1 MKKQPLANLY
11 LKNKNINE
19 KKYELKVNTCLD
31 CTHLQLSIAV
41 DPKIIYQ
48 KYDYVSGTTK
58 TYLRYMRDFYKFCVK
73 NSSKTV
79 YKNVLDIGCN
89 DGSQLD
95 VFKKKKFKTYGVDP
109 AKNIFKISSKK
120 HKIYCEFFNKK
131 TIRKINRKFDLI
143 ILQNSFAHNPKPYEL
158 LINLKKLMHE
168 KSTLIIQ
175 TSQADMCKNKEFDTV
190 YHEHINFFNVKS
202 MLELTKRAKLK
213 LHNVEKRS
221 IHGSSYLFVIKLRSK
236 SNKIKK
242 ILKKEKFLNYNYYK
256 NWAGECSQIVKNIKK
271 KIEIIKKEKIIIGYG
286 AAAKANTFLNFSKIK
301 LDYIIDDNKFKQN
314 KFCPG
319 SKIPI
324 KSRYFLKTIKE
335 DISLLP
341 LAWNFY
347 NEIKNKVKNIRPKK
361 KDTFILCFPKFK
373 LEK

>member
-1 MKKQPLANLY
+1 MAFVKINNCLACGSKKIKKIFDLKKQPLANLY

-95 VFKKKKFKTYGVDP
+95 VFKKKKFKNYGVDP

-175 TSQADMCKNKEFDTV
+175 TSQADMCKNK
-190 YHEHINFFNVKS
+190 
-202 MLELTKRAKLK
+202 
-213 LHNVEKRS
+213 
-221 IHGSSYLFVIKLRSK
+221 
-236 SNKIKK
+236 
-242 ILKKEKFLNYNYYK
+242 
-256 NWAGECSQIVKNIKK
+256 
-271 KIEIIKKEKIIIGYG
+271 
-286 AAAKANTFLNFSKIK
+286 
-301 LDYIIDDNKFKQN
+301 
-314 KFCPG
+314 
-319 SKIPI
+319 
-324 KSRYFLKTIKE
+324 
-335 DISLLP
+335 
-341 LAWNFY
+341 
-347 NEIKNKVKNIRPKK
+347 
-361 KDTFILCFPKFK
+361 
-373 LEK
+373 